1 VFGGG
6 VTAAVRPVSIQPGL
20 PKLNPSATADWIR
33 IMATHKFFT
42 SALFALVG
50 FSMTAVAAA
59 QSGEPDVSMDQAVRK
74 VQRETGG
81 KVLSAEPHHVGRR
94 TEYRIKVLTP
104 QGHVRVMAIP
114 SDASKSP
121 MTTPVF
127 TPSIKNPPGR
137 TPGSK
142 ERH

>member
-1 VFGGG
+1 
-6 VTAAVRPVSIQPGL
+6 
-20 PKLNPSATADWIR
+20 
-33 IMATHKFFT
+33 MATHKFFT
-42 SALFALVG
+42 AVLFALASFG
-50 FSMTAVAAA
+50 MTATASA
-59 QSGEPDVSMDQAVRK
+59 QSGEPDVSMDQAVQK

-114 SDASKSP
+114 SDASRGS

-127 TPSIKNPPGR
+127 TPLIKNPPGR
-137 TPGSK
+137 NPGSK
-142 ERH
+142 EKH